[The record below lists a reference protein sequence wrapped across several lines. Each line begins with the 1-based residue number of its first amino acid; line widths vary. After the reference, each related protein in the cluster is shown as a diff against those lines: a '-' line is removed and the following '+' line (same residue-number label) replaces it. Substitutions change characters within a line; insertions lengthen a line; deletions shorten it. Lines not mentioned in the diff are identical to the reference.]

1 MFKIGGYIKFYKS
14 FILISIHSEL
24 NKRGC
29 FSLDEVDQVLKSCAD
44 LDGKS
49 CKDMTWE
56 EINELIVCAFDF
68 GDSIGIH
75 LNFPNNE
82 FNTTE
87 I

>member
-1 MFKIGGYIKFYKS
+1 MFKTAGYIKFYKS
-14 FILISIHSEL
+14 FILPSIHSEL
-24 NKRGC
+24 NTKGC
-29 FSLDEVDQVLKSCAD
+29 FSIDEVDQLLKSCAD
-44 LDGKS
+44 LEGVS
-49 CKDMTWE
+49 CAVMTWKQ
-56 EINELIVCAFDF
+56 INELIVSAFDF